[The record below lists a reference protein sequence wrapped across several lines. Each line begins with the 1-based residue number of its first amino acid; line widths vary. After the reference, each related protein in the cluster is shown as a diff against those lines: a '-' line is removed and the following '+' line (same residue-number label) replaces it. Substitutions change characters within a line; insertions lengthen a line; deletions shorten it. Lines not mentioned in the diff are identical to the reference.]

1 LLKGS
6 PKVLLWSSAADA
18 AFVAA
23 KAALVAAV
31 PLCHPAPN
39 AVLSLSVDASDSHVG
54 GVLQQQVGKGWKPLA
69 FFSKKLAPPE
79 LKYSTF
85 DRELLAA
92 FSTIRHFRFLLE
104 GRQFQLL
111 TDHKPLVAAMVRVT
125 PPQSA
130 RQQRHLAY
138 ISEFTTDLR
147 HTPGSEN
154 VVADALS
161 RPPPSVAVEGL
172 PVLSVPPLILPSP
185 PPPAAAADAQA
196 VDFIEL
202 SFAQLSCPD
211 VQAMLV
217 SPSLSVVSK
226 KVGVAEVLGDVS
238 TGVFRPLLPARF
250 RAAAVWSLHNI
261 HHPGVRASRRL
272 VCASFCWPKMGCFV
286 SALIRNCIHC
296 QKSKIHRHVA
306 L

>member
-6 PKVLLWSSAADA
+6 PKVLIWSPAADA
-18 AFVAA
+18 AFIAA

-39 AVLSLSVDASDSHVG
+39 AVLSLAVDASDSHVG
-54 GVLQQQVGKGWKPLA
+54 GVLQQKVGNGWKPLA
-69 FFSKKLAPPE
+69 FYSKKLASAE
-79 LKYSTF
+79 VKYSTF

-111 TDHKPLVAAMVRVT
+111 TDHKPLVAAMTRVS

-147 HTPGSEN
+147 HTPGAEN

-161 RPPPSVAVEGL
+161 RPPAVVVVPTQGL
-172 PVLSVPPLILPSP
+172 PVLSIPQITPPLEPPRQAASPTSRCSGHAGFTLP
-185 PPPAAAADAQA
+185 
-196 VDFIEL
+196 F
-202 SFAQLSCPD
+202 CR
-211 VQAMLV
+211 VQENWY
-217 SPSLSVVSK
+217 S
-226 KVGVAEVLGDVS
+226 
-238 TGVFRPLLPARF
+238 
-250 RAAAVWSLHNI
+250 
-261 HHPGVRASRRL
+261 
-272 VCASFCWPKMGCFV
+272 
-286 SALIRNCIHC
+286 
-296 QKSKIHRHVA
+296 
-306 L
+306 

>member
-1 LLKGS
+1 
-6 PKVLLWSSAADA
+6 LWSPAAEA
-18 AFVAA
+18 AFIAA

-31 PLCHPAPN
+31 PLCHPAPH

-69 FFSKKLAPPE
+69 FFSKKLAQSE
-79 LKYSTF
+79 VKYSTF

-92 FSTIRHFRFLLE
+92 YSTIRHFRFLLE

-138 ISEFTTDLR
+138 ISEFTTDIR

-161 RPPPSVAVEGL
+161 RPPPRVAAEGL
-172 PVLSVPPLILPSP
+172 PVLSIPPLTP
-185 PPPAAAADAQA
+185 PPEPPRQNTPQVAAADA
-196 VDFIEL
+196 
-202 SFAQLSCPD
+202 
-211 VQAMLV
+211 
-217 SPSLSVVSK
+217 
-226 KVGVAEVLGDVS
+226 
-238 TGVFRPLLPARF
+238 
-250 RAAAVWSLHNI
+250 
-261 HHPGVRASRRL
+261 
-272 VCASFCWPKMGCFV
+272 
-286 SALIRNCIHC
+286 
-296 QKSKIHRHVA
+296 
-306 L
+306 

>member
-1 LLKGS
+1 
-6 PKVLLWSSAADA
+6 
-18 AFVAA
+18 
-23 KAALVAAV
+23 
-31 PLCHPAPN
+31 
-39 AVLSLSVDASDSHVG
+39 
-54 GVLQQQVGKGWKPLA
+54 
-69 FFSKKLAPPE
+69 
-79 LKYSTF
+79 
-85 DRELLAA
+85 LLAA

-111 TDHKPLVAAMVRVT
+111 TDHKPLVAAMTRVL

-138 ISEFTTDLR
+138 VSEFTTDLR

-161 RPPPSVAVEGL
+161 RPPPVVGVASSGL
-172 PVLSVPPLILPSP
+172 SVLSIPPVSLPPEPPRQTALQVPT
-185 PPPAAAADAQA
+185 ADAQPI
-196 VDFIEL
+196 DFTEL
-202 SFAQLSCPD
+202 SFTQPSCPD

-226 KVGVAEVLGDVS
+226 KIGAVEVFGDVS
-238 TGVFRPLLPARF
+238 TDVFRPLLPARF
-250 RAAAVWSLHNI
+250 RSAAVLSLHNI

-272 VCASFCWPKMGCFV
+272 VCSSFCWPRMGVFV
-286 SALIRNCIHC
+286 SALVQNCLHC
-296 QKSKIHRHVA
+296 QKAKVHRHVS